1 MIENSF
7 VYAVNIAAEKTR
19 KKEARRAIK
28 ENKLREILIKKNLK
42 LAFNATRA
50 DFNKTELKLI
60 RDLGY
65 YEYLIMNEQKL

>member
-7 VYAVNIAAEKTR
+7 VYAVNIAAEKNR

-50 DFNKTELKLI
+50 DFNKSELKLI
-60 RDLGY
+60 SDLGY
-65 YEYLIMNEQKL
+65 YEYLIMNERKL